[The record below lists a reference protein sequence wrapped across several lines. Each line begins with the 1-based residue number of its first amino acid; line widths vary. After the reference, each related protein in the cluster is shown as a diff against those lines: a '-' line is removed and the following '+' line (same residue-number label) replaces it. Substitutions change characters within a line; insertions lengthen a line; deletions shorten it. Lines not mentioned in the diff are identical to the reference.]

1 MNVQHRCFSLKVCV
15 MQHFFSEWTFLAFS
29 VADDLINC
37 LSESETNYTLI
48 VLAK

>member
-1 MNVQHRCFSLKVCV
+1 MNVQHCYFSLKVCV

-29 VADDLINC
+29 VADDLISR
-37 LSESETNYTLI
+37 LSESEVNYTLI